1 MVDCNARLGSI
12 KPLKLCYDGFI
23 SRFLLLELSM
33 LRIMRPALGF
43 GLLLQVFSVIFA
55 NASLPDTIKKI
66 EPSIVGVGSFN
77 PLATPRVQLKGTGFA
92 IKNGRQVVTNFHV
105 VAPILA
111 EDSSKVVI
119 MVGTGPKA
127 QVFSAKLEAQKEEYD
142 LAVLSFE
149 GKALP
154 TLKLSQRTL
163 EEGEQIAFTGFPIG
177 AVLGL
182 YPVTHRGII
191 SSVTPVAVPA
201 NTAKGL
207 TADVVRRLRNPYFVY
222 QLDATAYPG
231 NSGSPLYDQ
240 ATGEVVGVINKV
252 FVKRSKEAVLSDPS
266 GITYAIPAK
275 FVKELLDEL

>member
-1 MVDCNARLGSI
+1 
-12 KPLKLCYDGFI
+12 
-23 SRFLLLELSM
+23 M